1 MTLHESETTEFKKS
15 LSLIEPA
22 LKSVCGFLNHHGGVI
37 SFGRTNTGAIIG
49 VDPADHSLRKL
60 SQQITSRI
68 KPEITPDIRVIEEQG
83 KHLIVV
89 TVPEGI
95 GKPYYLDGMAY
106 MRTGTE
112 NRVMP
117 PDEIKRMIL
126 TINQPPWDRE
136 ICPGATIDDI
146 DAAIV
151 YDFLAKAK
159 DERRHDAD
167 ASASVSSILKKLHL
181 LKNGV
186 PTNTAILIFGKDPQ
200 QFIHQAEIRCGHF
213 SGTDV
218 TSPCISMKVIGG
230 PLMRQIDDTVSF
242 ILSEIR
248 KSARVVPGKTRRE
261 EHWDYPPEAVR
272 ESVINALC
280 HRDYRSVAH
289 AQVRIFAGQLQVW
302 NPGKLPNVLTVE
314 SLKIDHLSLP
324 RNTAVADL
332 LFLAGFIEQWG
343 SGTIHMVKA
352 CREQT
357 LPDPEFREQDDS
369 FSVTFTRS
377 SINRFMEE
385 PNLINDRQKGAL
397 EYLQQHPVI
406 TSTEYAKQFACTQKT
421 AQRDLF
427 ELETLHIVV
436 KKGKGR
442 STAYQLN
449 DPFRTFPDITMH
461 DPKTQSG

>member
-1 MTLHESETTEFKKS
+1 MPLHESDTLEFKKS
-15 LSLIEPA
+15 VSLIEPA

-37 SFGRTNTGAIIG
+37 SFGRTNTGAVVG
-49 VDPADHSLRKL
+49 VDPTDHSLRKL

-68 KPEITPDIRVIEEQG
+68 KPEITPDIRVIEDQG

-95 GKPYYLDGMAY
+95 SKPYFLDGIAY

-117 PDEIKRMIL
+117 PDELKRMIL
-126 TINQPPWDRE
+126 TTSQPPWDRE

-146 DAAIV
+146 DAAVV

-159 DERRHDAD
+159 DERRLDAD
-167 ASASVSSILKKLHL
+167 AGASISSILKKLHL
-181 LKNGV
+181 LKEGM
-186 PTNTAILIFGKDPQ
+186 PTNAAILLFGKDPQ

-230 PLMRQIDDTVSF
+230 PLMLQIDDTISF

-248 KSARVVPGKTRRE
+248 KSAWVVPGKTRRE

-272 ESVINALC
+272 EAVINALC
-280 HRDYRSVAH
+280 HRDYRSSAH

-314 SLKIDHLSLP
+314 SLKTDHLSLP
-324 RNTAVADL
+324 RNTAIADL

-352 CREQT
+352 CREHT

-385 PNLINDRQKGAL
+385 PDLINDRQKRAL
-397 EYLQQHPVI
+397 EYLRQHPVI
-406 TSTEYAKQFACTQKT
+406 TSAEYAKQFSCTPKT
-421 AQRDLF
+421 AQRDLS
-427 ELETLHIVV
+427 ELEALHIVM
-436 KKGKGR
+436 KKGKTR
-442 STAYQLN
+442 STTYQLN
-449 DPFRTFPDITMH
+449 DPFRTFPDN
-461 DPKTQSG
+461 SRR

>member
-1 MTLHESETTEFKKS
+1 MTLHESDTVEYKKS
-15 LSLIEPA
+15 ISLTEPA
-22 LKSVCGFLNHHGGVI
+22 LKSVCGFLNHHGGII
-37 SFGRTNTGAIIG
+37 SFGMTNTGSIVG
-49 VDPADHSLRKL
+49 VDPTDHSLRKL

-68 KPEITPDIRVIEEQG
+68 KPEISPDIRVIEEQG
-83 KHLIVV
+83 KHLIIV

-95 GKPYYLDGMAY
+95 SKPYYLDGMAY

-112 NRVMP
+112 NRVLP

-136 ICPGATIDDI
+136 ICPDATIDDI

-181 LKNGV
+181 LKNGM
-186 PTNTAILIFGKDPQ
+186 PTNAAILIFGKDPQ
-200 QFIHQAEIRCGHF
+200 QFIHQSKIRCGHF

-230 PLMRQIDDTVSF
+230 PLMHQIDDTVGF

-248 KSARVVPGKTRRE
+248 KSAWVVPGKTRRE

-280 HRDYRSVAH
+280 HRDYRSTAH
-289 AQVRIFAGQLQVW
+289 AQVRIFPGQLQVW
-302 NPGKLPNVLTVE
+302 NPGKLPDVLTVE

-343 SGTIHMVKA
+343 SGTIYMVNA
-352 CREQT
+352 CREHT

-377 SINRFMEE
+377 SVNRFMEE
-385 PNLINDRQKGAL
+385 PDLINDRQKGAL
-397 EYLQQHPVI
+397 EYLRQHPVI
-406 TSTEYAKQFACTQKT
+406 TSAEYAQQFACTPKT
-421 AQRDLF
+421 AQRDLS
-427 ELETLHIVV
+427 ELETLHIVT
-436 KKGKGR
+436 KKGKTK
-442 STAYQLN
+442 STVYQLN
-449 DPFRTFPDITMH
+449 DLFRTFPDN
-461 DPKTQSG
+461 PGR